1 MDSQPEN
8 IDFIEISE
16 EELKLEK
23 STLNKF
29 TQPENIELILV
40 IFEASKWEKSIDSIN
55 WALSSIS

>member
-1 MDSQPEN
+1 MDSQSEN

-55 WALSSIS
+55 SAFSS